1 MRVTLDLKK
10 TIDQNASEY
19 FEKAKKAKKKLAGAK
34 KALEKTK
41 VKLTQEKE
49 KTVVIKKKLIKQI
62 KKEWFEKFRWCYSSD
77 DFLMIGGRDATTN
90 EIVIKKYTEK
100 NDLVFHTDMAGSPF
114 VVIKNPDNKEIPDS
128 TKNEAA
134 EFTSAYSRAWKKG
147 LATLDVFYVKP
158 EQVSKTAKA
167 GESLTKGAFMICGD
181 TNYLHPEV
189 KLAIGIYNDKIM
201 AGPLSAIK
209 KHCKFFVEVLPGNE
223 KASSVAKLIRK
234 ILDASLDDII
244 RVLPAGGSTIKKK

>member
-1 MRVTLDLKK
+1 
-10 TIDQNASEY
+10 
-19 FEKAKKAKKKLAGAK
+19 
-34 KALEKTK
+34 
-41 VKLTQEKE
+41 
-49 KTVVIKKKLIKQI
+49 
-62 KKEWFEKFRWCYSSD
+62 
-77 DFLMIGGRDATTN
+77 
-90 EIVIKKYTEK
+90 
-100 NDLVFHTDMAGSPF
+100 
-114 VVIKNPDNKEIPDS
+114 
-128 TKNEAA
+128 
-134 EFTSAYSRAWKKG
+134 
-147 LATLDVFYVKP
+147 
-158 EQVSKTAKA
+158 
-167 GESLTKGAFMICGD
+167 MICGD